1 MSSSFIKVAMPRKIL
16 RPVSRLSAA
25 MPESAAPQ
33 AMPHRSWV
41 SPIRVGFVVHVMQV
55 AGAEVLV
62 RETIRRLGS
71 ALQPTVFCLD
81 SVGTIGEQL
90 RAEGVEVVCL
100 HRRPG
105 WDLSVSRRLAMA
117 IRERDIEVVHAHQ
130 YGPFFYSAVAKL
142 QLGGWRPRLILTEHG
157 RHYPDSVSPLRR
169 AVNRLVLDRL
179 ADRVNACCAFSARA
193 LCQVD
198 GFAGR
203 RIQVIENGIDSHRY
217 SPPSDLV
224 AARQRLGLD
233 PSRRYLVHVA
243 RHHPVKDQPMLIRAF
258 ARIADEFA
266 DVDLLLA
273 GDGPLRPS
281 LEQLTADLR
290 LVKRVHFLGI
300 RSDIAAVLQAGSV
313 FALTSVSEAA
323 SLTLLEAMATGLP
336 AVVTDVGGNS
346 EIIRDGR
353 EGLLVPRGDVEAC
366 AQALR
371 RLFREPEQARAMG
384 LAGRRRV
391 EQRYRLDQTITA
403 YQRLYWELARPDRP
417 FFPARERIR

>member
-1 MSSSFIKVAMPRKIL
+1 
-16 RPVSRLSAA
+16 
-25 MPESAAPQ
+25 
-33 AMPHRSWV
+33 
-41 SPIRVGFVVHVMQV
+41 
-55 AGAEVLV
+55 
-62 RETIRRLGS
+62 
-71 ALQPTVFCLD
+71 
-81 SVGTIGEQL
+81 
-90 RAEGVEVVCL
+90 
-100 HRRPG
+100 
-105 WDLSVSRRLAMA
+105 
-117 IRERDIEVVHAHQ
+117 VVHAHQ

-391 EQRYRLDQTITA
+391 EQRYR
-403 YQRLYWELARPDRP
+403 PDRP
-417 FFPARERIR
+417 FVPARERIR